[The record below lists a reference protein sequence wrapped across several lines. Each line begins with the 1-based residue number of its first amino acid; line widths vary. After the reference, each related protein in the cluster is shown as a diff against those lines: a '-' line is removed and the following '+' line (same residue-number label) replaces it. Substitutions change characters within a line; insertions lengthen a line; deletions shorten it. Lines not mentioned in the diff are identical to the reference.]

1 MLFRQIFD
9 PTLAQYSYLIGCQRT
24 GEAVI
29 IDPERDIERYIDAA
43 AAEGLTITTVT
54 ETHIHADFLS
64 GARDLGEATGATVY
78 LSDEG
83 DADWKYAWPK
93 ESSTRVELVHDGD
106 IFKVGHI
113 HLQVLHTPGHTPE
126 HICFLV
132 TDVGGGASEPMGILS
147 GDFVFVGDLGRPDLL
162 ESAAGQVGA
171 MEPAA
176 ERLWESTSL
185 LDPFADHLQI
195 WPAHGAGS
203 ACGKALGAVPT
214 STLGYERRF
223 NASLGLADSGR
234 EAFVEGILE
243 GQPEPPLYFGRMK
256 QENRDGTPAARSL
269 GAIPELDAAALSA
282 MAAGEGTVVID
293 TRRDR
298 SAYLAAHWRGAVW
311 APWGGADFLALAG
324 SYVMPEE
331 QIVLVGEPLLATQ
344 MTRALYRIGLD
355 NVVGIASP
363 ETLATALGDHA
374 ATIPSGDWD
383 TVRQHMNEPAVE
395 VLDVRRASEFAA
407 GAVAGARNIAHTRLR
422 ARLDEL
428 DRSKRL
434 LVHCRTGHRATAA
447 VSYLERQGF
456 DVVHIGSK
464 IMDWPATAA
473 PTKAGAEV
481 GT

>member
-1 MLFRQIFD
+1 
-9 PTLAQYSYLIGCQRT
+9 
-24 GEAVI
+24 
-29 IDPERDIERYIDAA
+29 
-43 AAEGLTITTVT
+43 
-54 ETHIHADFLS
+54 
-64 GARDLGEATGATVY
+64 
-78 LSDEG
+78 
-83 DADWKYAWPK
+83 
-93 ESSTRVELVHDGD
+93 
-106 IFKVGHI
+106 
-113 HLQVLHTPGHTPE
+113 
-126 HICFLV
+126 
-132 TDVGGGASEPMGILS
+132 
-147 GDFVFVGDLGRPDLL
+147 
-162 ESAAGQVGA
+162 

-176 ERLWESTSL
+176 ARSGIDLTCSTS
-185 LDPFADHLQI
+185 PDHLQSV
-195 WPAHGAGS
+195 AGARRRS
-203 ACGKALGAVPT
+203 ACGKALGRRADVDPRLRAALQRL
-214 STLGYERRF
+214 LG
-223 NASLGLADSGR
+223 SADSGR

-256 QENRDGTPAARSL
+256 QENATAPPQRCWDACRSSTPPAL
-269 GAIPELDAAALSA
+269 GAWRRAQAPWL
-282 MAAGEGTVVID
+282 ID

-298 SAYLAAHWRGAVW
+298 AAYLAGALARLALGAVGW
-311 APWGGADFLALAG
+311 RRLPRHGRLLRRSPRSRSSSSASLAG
-324 SYVMPEE
+324 D
-331 QIVLVGEPLLATQ
+331 ADA
-344 MTRALYRIGLD
+344 RALYRIGLD

-383 TVRQHMNEPAVE
+383 TVRQRMNEPAVE